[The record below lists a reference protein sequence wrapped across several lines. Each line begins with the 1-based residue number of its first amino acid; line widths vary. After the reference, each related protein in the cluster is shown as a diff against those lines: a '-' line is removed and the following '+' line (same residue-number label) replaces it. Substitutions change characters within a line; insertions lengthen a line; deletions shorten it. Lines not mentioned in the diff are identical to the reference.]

1 MKERFKV
8 ITGAF
13 LVLVK
18 NNKIVL
24 LRRRNTGFGDGL
36 YSVPAGHVEF
46 GESLMGAMMR
56 EAKEE
61 VGVTIAAKDLEL
73 VHTMSVNASDGH
85 RLHCFFKATTWEG
98 ELMNNEPEKCDDLAW
113 FFVDQLPNNIVSYIP
128 QAIECMQKGEK
139 YSEVGWS

>member
-36 YSVPAGHVEF
+36 YSVPAGHVDA
-46 GESLMGAMMR
+46 GESLGAAMIR

-61 VGVTIAAKDLEL
+61 VGIMVTAKDLEL

-98 ELMNNEPEKCDDLAW
+98 ELVNNEPEKCDDLAW
-113 FFVDQLPNNIVSYIP
+113 FSIDQLPNDIVSYIP
-128 QAIECMQKGEK
+128 QAIECIQKGER